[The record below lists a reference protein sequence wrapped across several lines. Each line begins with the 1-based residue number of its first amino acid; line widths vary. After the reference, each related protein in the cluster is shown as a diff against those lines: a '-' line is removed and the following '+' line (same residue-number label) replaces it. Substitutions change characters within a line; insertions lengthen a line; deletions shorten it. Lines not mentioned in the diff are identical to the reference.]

1 MSEKALSSEEVAI
14 LIRARQI
21 LKDKH
26 IEADA
31 DVSAICKAAGISRKT
46 GYQWA
51 DKHLSGSADRQKELQ
66 DKLAGLKA
74 DYDQLKKEYDDV
86 SFENRGRKLAWEI
99 HHVDEWLAAK
109 KNTTASRK
117 DKKR

>member
-1 MSEKALSSEEVAI
+1 MAEPLSAEEVAI
-14 LIRARQI
+14 MIRARQI
-21 LKDKH
+21 IKEKQ
-26 IEADA
+26 IAVDA

-51 DKHLSGSADRQKELQ
+51 DKHLSGSAEQQKQLE
-66 DKLAGLKA
+66 DKLAKLKA
-74 DYDQLKKEYDDV
+74 EYAALKKQYDEV

-99 HHVDEWLAAK
+99 HHVDELLAAK
-109 KNTTASRK
+109 KNTSVSKK